1 LCGWGMKKIAV
12 YGKGGSGKSTISAAL
27 SVTFAKRGM
36 KVLQVGCDPKA
47 DSTLVL
53 TDGERIPTLLELL
66 ARGLAKPAPEQF
78 IVEGRL
84 GIECVEA
91 GGPPP
96 GAGCGGRGIA
106 RMFELFDELDLF
118 VQRDYDI
125 VIFDVLG
132 DVVCGGFAAPLRHGF
147 ADRAFVVVSEEPL
160 SLYAANNIIQAVRSY
175 GNNGVRLG
183 GLALNVSDDLLA
195 AKRVEKYASAI
206 GAEIAGIIP
215 RDPKIQLAEFNHR
228 SAVEVE
234 DSPATVLAI
243 QKLADAV
250 IRSFDVESEPPEFL
264 ELDDL
269 FNLLSGRAGAPER
282 TARPIASAAS
292 PMEDGEATEGD
303 GARQPQRSLPAQ
315 GKVVGGP
322 QSRAAFA
329 HMLRL
334 ESGARKHHHIEITEA
349 LWEDGSLTLTLKSPS
364 LGKLRFSLAR
374 AGEGVQAFKEVA
386 GWALSYEGQL
396 SKPGMALVDFIV
408 GRLEQVA
415 PNEELLHRAL
425 TLDTQSELLSDSISG
440 QTEAQRKLAPVPR
453 HWCVWGEESHAGLF
467 LFDDERQRKVNA
479 SLRLGGSRMLNI
491 HHAGDVC
498 QFSKQRTSA
507 YSTHFIRPPWQ
518 AEMPEHEFAEES
530 EWLYTRLGEYHLIAG
545 SNDVLEDVLARTAEG
560 DRDWDAVSIWVSCSP
575 VVSGEDWRGVVREFA
590 KGYDGPILSMGIGD
604 GDSSGDLITVAH
616 ETLRKEPPREMAGE
630 GVHFVGFPPAR
641 GRNEL
646 AELLRKA
653 GIPVQQFH
661 LPDVHVNRL
670 KDYREAAVQ
679 LLWPAQEYNRLYR
692 ELFEPLPVPA
702 VRIAPPF
709 GVAGTDAFVRQ
720 AAEAAGM
727 DSEVALAALAE
738 ERTRC
743 EEELARLRPFCAQH
757 RIGVA
762 LTARQVELAQQPEK
776 TQGIPFVSLLEELG
790 FQVEVLMNSEEEKR
804 LNWWLRSGL
813 SGVVTDVAHDLRLL
827 DLGVSPVGFSDLEA
841 GYAGAM
847 RSAQRVLNV
856 CSTPFFRDFARY
868 AGTEVAK

>member
-1 LCGWGMKKIAV
+1 MKKIAV

-66 ARGLAKPAPEQF
+66 ARGLAQPSPEQF
-78 IVEGRL
+78 IVQGRL

-118 VQRDYDI
+118 VKRDYDI

-132 DVVCGGFAAPLRHGF
+132 DVVCGGFAAPLRYGF

-160 SLYAANNIIQAVRSY
+160 SLYAANNIIQAVRAY

-195 AKRVEKYASAI
+195 AKRVERYASAI
-206 GAEIAGIIP
+206 GADIAGIIP
-215 RDPKIQLAEFNHR
+215 RDQKIQLAEFNHR

-234 DSPATVLAI
+234 DSPDTVRAFE
-243 QKLADAV
+243 KLADAV
-250 IRSFDVESEPPEFL
+250 LASFDVEKEPPEFL
-264 ELDDL
+264 ELDAL
-269 FNLLSGRAGAPER
+269 FDLLSGRKKGPARTPRPAVGPAAPDVATEQ
-282 TARPIASAAS
+282 A
-292 PMEDGEATEGD
+292 EATE
-303 GARQPQRSLPAQ
+303 RQPQRHLPAI

-322 QSRAAFA
+322 QSLAAFA
-329 HMLRL
+329 HLLRL
-334 ESGARKHHHIEITEA
+334 DTGSRKHHHIKVTEA
-349 LWEDGSLTLTLKSPS
+349 LWEEGSLTLTLQSPS
-364 LGKLRFSLAR
+364 LGKLRFSLEP
-374 AGEGVQAFKEVA
+374 AGDGIECFKEVA

-408 GRLEQVA
+408 ARLEKVA
-415 PNEELLHRAL
+415 PDEALLHQAL
-425 TLDTQSELLSDSISG
+425 TLDKKSQVVSG
-440 QTEAQRKLAPVPR
+440 SSSGKTAAQLKLAPIPR

-467 LFDDERQRKVNA
+467 FFDEERQRKVNA
-479 SLRLGGSRMLNI
+479 ALRLGGSRMLNI

-498 QFSKQRTSA
+498 QFSKLRTNL
-507 YSTHFIRPPWQ
+507 YSTHFIRPPWH
-518 AEMPEHEFAEES
+518 AEMPEHQFAEES

-545 SNDVLEDVLARTAEG
+545 SNDVLEDVLAQTAASDKE
-560 DRDWDAVSIWVSCSP
+560 WDAISIWVSCSP
-575 VVSGEDWRGVVREFA
+575 VVSGEDWQGVVREFA
-590 KGYDGPILSMGIGD
+590 KGYSGPILTMGIGD
-604 GDSSGDLITVAH
+604 GDSSGDLITVAQ
-616 ETLRKEPPREMAGE
+616 ETLRREPPREMEGE
-630 GVHFVGFPPAR
+630 GVHLVGFPPAR
-641 GRNEL
+641 GRIEL
-646 AELLRKA
+646 AELLRQV
-653 GIPVQQFH
+653 GIPVHQFH

-670 KDYREAAVQ
+670 KDFREAAAQ
-679 LLWPAQEYNRLYR
+679 LHWPAQEFFRLYR

-702 VRIAPPF
+702 VRIDPPF
-709 GVAGTDAFVRQ
+709 GVAGTEAFVRT
-720 AAEAAGM
+720 AASAAGV
-727 DSEVALAALAE
+727 DADAAVAALAE
-738 ERTRC
+738 EREKC
-743 EEELARLRPFCAQH
+743 ESELARLRPFCAEH

-762 LTARQVELAQQPEK
+762 LTARQVELVQQPAR
-776 TQGIPFVSLLEELG
+776 TQGIPFVSFLEELG
-790 FQVEVLMNSEEEKR
+790 FQVEVLTNSEEEAR
-804 LNWWLRSGL
+804 LDWWLRSGL
-813 SGVVTDVAHDLRLL
+813 SAVFTDVAHDRRLL

-841 GYAGAM
+841 GYAGAV

-868 AGTEVAK
+868 AGTEVTR